1 MTSPRKG
8 TYPSLPAPLR
18 EKASQ
23 FPNIDS
29 HYGKKTKDFGCEK
42 WNIVGGSVFKQISH
56 ERGVSMDDKLFKLTV
71 GALLHDLGKVVYRA
85 RHLDSRA
92 HPLSG
97 QALVS
102 QYLNDPDV
110 NEIILYHHAKDLR
123 KANVSDDSLAY
134 IVYFADNIAAGVDRR
149 EVEGE
154 YPSGFDPGLPL
165 ASVFNLLNNNETHLN
180 HRLSGAEEINLPSDI
195 KQIDPGSYNRL
206 VQDLKTGLAA
216 INWRAEY
223 LNSILELL
231 EAHLS
236 YVPSSTFIGEVADIS
251 LYDHQRLT
259 ATLASSVYLYLL
271 ANGRQNFKD
280 ELLVNE
286 AKFRQEKA
294 FLMFSCDIS
303 GIQSFIYT
311 ISSKGALKALRA
323 RSFYLEI
330 LLEHIVDTLLSAVN
344 LSRANLIYTGG
355 GHAQI
360 LLPNTSEVVDKFKN
374 ILGNINRWFM
384 DNMGIGLFL
393 AHAFQECSGN
403 DLMNLP
409 REQNPYQSI
418 LRSLSQQLEEHK
430 LRRYGA
436 DDIRR
441 LNNGGYENSGRECT
455 NCGSISQLLGQD
467 ENTNCQFCSSMQ
479 QFSREII
486 KENTLL
492 ISSKVRLDPY
502 VNVTLPAGDGKDCF
516 LAAVPEAEV
525 SQLLIKRPGEIKS
538 IYAKNKMYTGYSYST
553 RLWMG
558 DYFYDIDGDMP
569 TFEQLAER
577 KDAIER
583 IAVLRA
589 DVDNLGAAFVNG
601 FVREKENDEVERNRY
616 VTLSRFATLSRQ
628 LSMFFKFHIKALLKG
643 ELSAIEAFS
652 LRPLPSEGKK
662 KAVIVYSG
670 GDDMFII
677 GAWDQVIEFAVE
689 LRHAFRLYSAG
700 SLTFSAGI
708 GLYPGKYPV
717 SRMAEEVADLESAA
731 KRIDDAKDGLA
742 LFGRMMGQNREGE
755 TSFQVTHLYKWDV
768 FQERVVGQKLR
779 MLQGYFQSA
788 TGRDQAAGNSFLY
801 NLYKYLVGAQHDRIN
816 IARYAYLLGRMTPH
830 EDASQEEKESYRQFS
845 DSMYKWALD
854 KQDRQEL
861 LTAINIYAYLNRKR
875 EEE

>member
-1 MTSPRKG
+1 
-8 TYPSLPAPLR
+8 
-18 EKASQ
+18 
-23 FPNIDS
+23 
-29 HYGKKTKDFGCEK
+29 
-42 WNIVGGSVFKQISH
+42 
-56 ERGVSMDDKLFKLTV
+56 MDDKLFKLTV

-85 RHLDSRA
+85 QQVDSRA

-102 QYLNDPDV
+102 QYLNDPDIS
-110 NEIILYHHAKDLR
+110 EIILYHHARDLR
-123 KANVSDDSLAY
+123 KANIADDSLAF
-134 IVYFADNIAAGVDRR
+134 IVYCADNIAAGVDRR

-154 YPSGFDPGLPL
+154 SKSGFDPGLPL
-165 ASVFNLLNNNETHLN
+165 ASVFNLLNNNETRLN
-180 HRLSGAEEINLPSDI
+180 HRLTGAEEINLPGDI
-195 KQIDPGSYNRL
+195 KRIDAGYYNRL
-206 VQDLKTGLAA
+206 VQELRTGLGA
-216 INWRAEY
+216 IKWEVEY
-223 LNSILELL
+223 VNSVLELL

-236 YVPSSTFIGEVADIS
+236 YVPSSTMIGEVADIS

-259 ATLASSVYLYLL
+259 AALASSVYLYLL
-271 ANGRQNFKD
+271 ANDRQHFKD

-286 AKFRQEKA
+286 PRFRQEKA
-294 FLMFSCDIS
+294 FLMFSCDLS

-311 ISSKGALKALRA
+311 ITSKGALKALRA

-360 LLPNTSEVVDKFKN
+360 LLPNTSEVVDKFEN

-393 AHAFQECSGN
+393 AYAFQECSGN

-409 REQNPYQSI
+409 RDQTPYQGV
-418 LRSLSQQLEEHK
+418 LRRLSNQLENCK
-430 LRRYGA
+430 LRRYKAG
-436 DDIRR
+436 DIRH
-441 LNNGGYENSGRECT
+441 LNSGGVANSGRECT
-455 NCGSISQLLGQD
+455 TCGAINQLLDQED
-467 ENTNCQFCSSMQ
+467 ICQVCNSLRLL
-479 QFSREII
+479 SREII
-486 KENTLL
+486 KADTLL
-492 ISSKVRLDPY
+492 VSSKIRLEPY
-502 VNVTLPAGDGKDCF
+502 VNVTLPSAEGTDCF
-516 LAAVPEAEV
+516 LAAVPESEV
-525 SQLLIKRPGEIKS
+525 SRLLIKRPGDIQS
-538 IYAKNKMYTGYSYST
+538 IYAKNRMYTGYSYST

-601 FVREKENDEVERNRY
+601 FVRDKEKDEVERNRY

-628 LSMFFKFHIKALLKG
+628 LSMFFKFHINGLLKG
-643 ELSAIEAFS
+643 EVSAIEAFS
-652 LRPLPSEGKK
+652 LQPVPSKGKK

-670 GDDMFII
+670 GDDVFII

-689 LRHAFRLYSAG
+689 LRQAFRLYSVD
-700 SLTFSAGI
+700 SLSFSAGI
-708 GLYPGKYPV
+708 GLYPDKYPV
-717 SRMAEEVADLESAA
+717 SRMAEEVADLESTA

-742 LFGRMMGQNREGE
+742 LFGQMMGQNREGE
-755 TSFQVTHLYKWDV
+755 TIFQVTHLYKWDV

-779 MLQGYFQSA
+779 LLQGYFQRA

-801 NLYKYLVGAQHDRIN
+801 HLYEYLVGAQHDRIN
-816 IARYAYLLGRMTPH
+816 IARYAYLLGRMAPS
-830 EDASQEEKESYRQFS
+830 EKASQEEKESYRQFS
-845 DSMYKWALD
+845 SSMYNWALD

-861 LTAINIYAYLNRKR
+861 LTAINVYVYLNRKR
-875 EEE
+875 EEEE